1 MYYLRPPEP
10 LIGGMTLPISVVQ
23 GEGGSARHLFPG
35 TTTSLKRD
43 NNGKFR
49 QQAPLCLDN

>member
-1 MYYLRPPEP
+1 MYYLRDTEP
-10 LIGGMTLPISVVQ
+10 LIGGMTLPISVVH

-43 NNGKFR
+43 NNGKF
-49 QQAPLCLDN
+49 